1 MSSPITTPFIAR
13 RELYWQSLDIS
24 KETYSKA
31 ILIDGPNGREAG
43 VGIFYGRTLRAILT
57 TEDALRV
64 ANQIADALQNPLDRN
79 KP

>member
-1 MSSPITTPFIAR
+1 MRSPVTTPYISR
-13 RELYWQSLDIS
+13 RELYWQNMDVS

-31 ILIDGPNGREAG
+31 ILIDGPNGQQAG

-64 ANQIADALQNPLDRN
+64 ANQIADAIQSPLTG
-79 KP
+79 KKK